1 MELMAFNDHQLQGA
15 SRFLDKKYYSVGK
28 VLNVASMIEVWRKF
42 LIFFSCIWLAACSAP
57 VWVVKPI
64 DISQAEQRVTAD
76 FVVSKSAD
84 YRFALLFVQGNTLA
98 EMNSLEKI
106 WGTSHKEGVAIP
118 VHLRVLKDG
127 TPVFDGNIVTTGIN
141 WGQTF
146 DYQGRRINTAVRLI
160 KTLELS
166 PGKYSVEVG
175 TLGEVQAFRSIESYV
190 EFSYYN
196 PKH

>member
-1 MELMAFNDHQLQGA
+1 MELIAFNDDQLQGP
-15 SRFLDKKYYSVGK
+15 SRFLDKKYHSVGK
-28 VLNVASMIEVWRKF
+28 VLNVASRIDAWRKF

-84 YRFALLFVQGNTLA
+84 YRFALLFIQGNTLA
-98 EMNSLEKI
+98 EIISREEI

-127 TPVFDGNIVTTGIN
+127 TPVFDEDIATTGIY

-146 DYQGRRINTAVRLI
+146 DYQGQRINTTVRLI

-166 PGKYSVEVG
+166 PGRYSVEVG

>member
-1 MELMAFNDHQLQGA
+1 MHGLISVLRNGILGVVC
-15 SRFLDKKYYSVGK
+15 FL
-28 VLNVASMIEVWRKF
+28 
-42 LIFFSCIWLAACSAP
+42 LAACSAP

-84 YRFALLFVQGNTLA
+84 YRFALLFVQGSTLA
-98 EMNSLEKI
+98 EMNSREEI

-175 TLGEVQAFRSIESYV
+175 TLGEVQEFRSIESYV

>member
-1 MELMAFNDHQLQGA
+1 MAFNDDQLQGP

-28 VLNVASMIEVWRKF
+28 VLNVASRIEVWRKF
-42 LIFFSCIWLAACSAP
+42 LFFFSCIWLAACSAP

-64 DISQAEQRVTAD
+64 DISRAEQRVTAD
-76 FVVSKSAD
+76 FVVSKLAD
-84 YRFALLFVQGNTLA
+84 YRFALLFVQGNTLD
-98 EMNSLEKI
+98 EIISREEIL
-106 WGTSHKEGVAIP
+106 GTSHKEGVAIP
-118 VHLRVLKDG
+118 LHLRVLKDG
-127 TPVFDGNIVTTGIN
+127 TPVFDGNIVTTRIY

-146 DYQGRRINTAVRLI
+146 DYQGQRINTAVRLI